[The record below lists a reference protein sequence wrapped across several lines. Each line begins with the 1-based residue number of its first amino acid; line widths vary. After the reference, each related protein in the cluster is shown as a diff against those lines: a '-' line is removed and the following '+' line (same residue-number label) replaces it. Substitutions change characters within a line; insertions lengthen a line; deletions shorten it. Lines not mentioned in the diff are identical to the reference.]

1 MSSASDP
8 GRTELKD
15 AYHGLEA
22 ELKHVQAD
30 IEEVGM
36 MIRQSQGETQTLTRR
51 DTQMSNRLRQIE
63 ANLENY
69 SREEIRE
76 IYDSVR
82 ESQMRIFLMGSQIE
96 QLEHRRRTLEAY
108 TNQIQQMMALTQSLA
123 ARPEPPPPAAAHP
136 ASEPVAQTAQQ
147 TIVRIIDAQEKER
160 RALARQMH
168 DGPVTSLSNLILQA
182 EVVERLFSLD
192 PEQAR
197 NELGVLKVA
206 VNSTFQRTRDFIFNL
221 RPMMLDDLGLFPTL
235 RRYVQEFQNK
245 TKIDT
250 QLTIMGRDR
259 RLPAHIEV
267 IIFRAIQEL
276 LNNTL
281 QHANASRVEIN
292 IDVGDAVVSAV
303 VEDDGSG
310 FDVQRTLSEAGAH
323 KKIGISGIIE
333 RTELLGG
340 DIQFDSVLGRG
351 TRVSLRLP
359 TSES

>member
-1 MSSASDP
+1 MSSDSGPA
-8 GRTELKD
+8 ELRD
-15 AYHGLEA
+15 AYDGLAA
-22 ELKHVQAD
+22 ELKKVQAD
-30 IEEVGM
+30 IEEVGLM
-36 MIRQSQGETQTLTRR
+36 VRQSHGETQTLTRR

-63 ANLENY
+63 TNLENY

-82 ESQMRIFLMGSQIE
+82 ESQMRLFLMRSQIE
-96 QLEHRRRTLEAY
+96 QLEHRRRTLDAY
-108 TNQIQQMMALTQSLA
+108 AHQLQQLVALTQSLS
-123 ARPEPPPPAAAHP
+123 ARPELPPPAGAHP
-136 ASEPVAQTAQQ
+136 DGEPASQTAQQ
-147 TIVRIIDAQEKER
+147 TIIRIIDAQEKER

-168 DGPVTSLSNLILQA
+168 DGPATALSNLVLQA
-182 EVVERLFSLD
+182 EVVERLFTLD
-192 PEQAR
+192 PDQAR

-245 TKIDT
+245 TKIAT

-276 LNNTL
+276 LSNTL

-292 IDVGDAVVSAV
+292 VDVGDAVVSAV

-310 FDVQRTLSEAGAH
+310 FDVQRTLSEAGAN
-323 KKIGISGIIE
+323 KKIGISSIIE

-359 TSES
+359 TSE